1 MDGLETKKKARV
13 NIYLSEVQQERME
26 ELCRLHGHNN
36 LSQCAKF
43 LLQRGLIIECSSAG
57 IIHTNEK
64 IDDMLEIMK
73 TDVAG
78 LSSTAT
84 ESQVRDNT
92 INLDF
97 EESDEKG
104 GGDEGKG

>member
-1 MDGLETKKKARV
+1 
-13 NIYLSEVQQERME
+13 
-26 ELCRLHGHNN
+26 
-36 LSQCAKF
+36 
-43 LLQRGLIIECSSAG
+43 
-57 IIHTNEK
+57 
-64 IDDMLEIMK
+64 MLAIMK

>member
-26 ELCRLHGHNN
+26 ELCKLHGHTN

-43 LLQRGLIIECSSAG
+43 LLQRGLIIECSAAG

-64 IDDMLEIMK
+64 IDDMLAIMK

-104 GGDEGKG
+104 GGDEGK